1 MLKNYVPKTS
11 HIEVDHDI
19 IFYYDDNGGFG
30 FPCDATGNVTLSE
43 LSDCAMKNLLWCL
56 ENPDKFKHFGE
67 VRTNRKRVHDNAHGT
82 CECGRE
88 VYLFNQY
95 MGACECKCGRWYNL
109 FGQEL
114 NDPTTWSEGDDW

>member
-1 MLKNYVPKTS
+1 
-11 HIEVDHDI
+11 
-19 IFYYDDNGGFG
+19 
-30 FPCDATGNVTLSE
+30 
-43 LSDCAMKNLLWCL
+43 MKNLLWCL